1 MFCFLCDGNHSPSF
15 NECLR
20 KKIKREVIE
29 TPYVELISIGSAK
42 RQVMG
47 ANKSENSSYAAAIKK
62 RKFVERKEVVDRVHP
77 VKNDTQSRSKAEVE
91 LSAAEVELSAV
102 KLVFSPQPKSRQ
114 LGKSICLLQNLK
126 LLKLHNPPPWQPV
139 DLLQQKPLM
148 PLPQVHPKQSLRESR
163 DSSSE
168 GLQSVVPVVGEV
180 HRSEGLGSKAMRNK
194 RFHTPSSPPPPPH
207 SISNSF

>member
-1 MFCFLCDGNHSPSF
+1 M
-15 NECLR
+15 
-20 KKIKREVIE
+20 
-29 TPYVELISIGSAK
+29 SIGSAK

-62 RKFVERKEVVDRVHP
+62 IKSVERKEVVDRVHP

-91 LSAAEVELSAV
+91 LSAV

-114 LGKSICLLQNLK
+114 LGKSSCLLQNLK

-148 PLPQVHPKQSLRESR
+148 PLPQVHPKQSLSENPGTLHLRDCSR
-163 DSSSE
+163 SYLLW
-168 GLQSVVPVVGEV
+168 GRYIYLRV
-180 HRSEGLGSKAMRNK
+180 
-194 RFHTPSSPPPPPH
+194 
-207 SISNSF
+207 